1 MPYVFQFPL
10 LNPEIV
16 GGITGGINKSPLFL
30 YPQISTETVVML
42 TDAQVR
48 KIKPLDKKTKY
59 SDEKGM
65 YLEVTPSGGM
75 HWRMKFRF
83 NGKENIF
90 SIGSYPETTLAQ
102 ARRIRDE
109 ARLNLKDG
117 INPNEAKK
125 QKKMQADE
133 NTLFRALAM
142 EWMLDRKAVIKE
154 TTYLRDL
161 SVFEKDL
168 FPALGN
174 MPIDQIKGK
183 DVLAC
188 AKRIEE
194 RGALEMAKRSIPLAG
209 RIFRFAIRKGI
220 IENDPTPHLGEA
232 LKPRKVKNMARLD
245 ISEFPAFLERMDRYH
260 GNLIIRSA
268 LQLMTLTFV
277 RTAELRMM
285 EWNEIDYE
293 NHLWRIPAHKM
304 KMAMPHIVPLSKQ
317 TLEILKRI
325 QPITGIK
332 PYVFYNYSTAKPI
345 SSNALLCAIRTM
357 GYNGKMTGHGF
368 RGLASTTLHEQG
380 YMHDAIEIQLAHR
393 VGNGV
398 SQAYNHAQHLDYRI
412 KMMQEWSDFIDGLR
426 DKKT

>member
-1 MPYVFQFPL
+1 
-10 LNPEIV
+10 
-16 GGITGGINKSPLFL
+16 
-30 YPQISTETVVML
+30 ML
-42 TDAQVR
+42 TDAFVR
-48 KIKPLDKKTKY
+48 KIKPSEKKTKY
-59 SDEKGM
+59 PDEKSM

-75 HWRMKFRF
+75 HWRMKFRL

-109 ARLNLKDG
+109 ARLHIKDG

-125 QKKMQADE
+125 RKKQQIDE
-133 NTLFRALAM
+133 STLFKVLAM
-142 EWMLDRKAVIKE
+142 EWMEDRRAVIKE

-188 AKRIEE
+188 AKKIEA
-194 RGALEMAKRSIPLAG
+194 RGAQEMAKRSIPLAG

-220 IENDPTPHLGEA
+220 IESDPTPYLQGA
-232 LKPRKVKNMARLD
+232 LKPRKVKHMARLD
-245 ISEFPAFLERMDRYH
+245 ISEFPPFLERMDRYH
-260 GNLIIRSA
+260 GNPMIKTAI
-268 LQLMTLTFV
+268 QLMTLTFV

-285 EWNEIDYE
+285 DWNEIDFD
-293 NHLWRIPAHKM
+293 NHLWRIPAEKM
-304 KMAMPHIVPLSKQ
+304 KMAQPHIVPLSRQAIELIEGLRPLTGNKQ
-317 TLEILKRI
+317 
-325 QPITGIK
+325 
-332 PYVFYNYSTAKPI
+332 YVFYNHSTAKPM
-345 SSNALLCAIRTM
+345 SSNALLCVIRTM

-393 VGNGV
+393 VGSAV
-398 SQAYNHAQHLDYRI
+398 SQAYNHAQHLEYRI
-412 KMMQEWSDFIDGLR
+412 KMMQDWADFIDGLR
-426 DKKT
+426 GKVISFVKTQKSSS